1 MFTSLR
7 EKFAGKLKEIRLGS
21 KDAENLWSTI
31 KIIFSKCSYVHFE
44 CNSDKP
50 FVWQKIEFISFIL
63 QKR

>member
-1 MFTSLR
+1 MLTNLR
-7 EKFAGKLKEIRLGS
+7 GKFAGKLKEIRLGS
-21 KDAENLWSTI
+21 KDADNLWSTI
-31 KIIFSKCSYVHFE
+31 KIFSSKCSYGHFE